1 MSETL
6 VDWWY
11 DRVPPWMEGIATGP
25 VGGTAVSFEVTLDD
39 IGGASRARPPK
50 ASIPFSSTSGSDEM
64 QYVGPR
70 EYFQVTHLPA
80 DYYERCQRCG
90 TSITFKEH
98 GPRNYPM
105 KRPWC
110 DTCEESIENERSR
123 AHKERMV
130 KVVENRE
137 RERAHR
143 QRERLARSVDSIQ
156 YLTCDTCL
164 AEWTRPKQRGRPPLT
179 CPSCKERT

>member
-11 DRVPPWMEGIATGP
+11 EREPPWLAGIATGP
-25 VGGTAVSFEVTLDD
+25 VNGTAVSFELTLDD

-50 ASIPFSSTSGSDEM
+50 ASIPFSSTSGSDEI

-80 DYYERCQRCG
+80 DYYERCHQCG
-90 TSITFKEH
+90 ASITFRET
-98 GPRNYPM
+98 GARNYPR
-105 KRPWC
+105 KRTWC
-110 DTCEESIENERSR
+110 ESCEEDINDERTRAQKDRMAEIIKNRRQKRECRSR
-123 AHKERMV
+123 
-130 KVVENRE
+130 
-137 RERAHR
+137 
-143 QRERLARSVDSIQ
+143 SVGDIQ

-164 AEWTRPKQRGRPPLT
+164 EEWTRPKQRGRPPLT